1 MKKLITILP
10 ALIVIVAFSA
20 GSLLAANATGYGGI
34 IIINNAFLKDTCT
47 TSMNISLNGD
57 YRCSYFI
64 GAEVHKADGSM
75 PDSKTDGW
83 SYSYSSVSTS
93 ITAKA
98 YGCTYGYG
106 LYVGRNENETIITYG
121 CGPAYA
127 Q

>member
-1 MKKLITILP
+1 MKKLITILT
-10 ALIVIVAFSA
+10 AMIVIVAFSA

-34 IIINNAFLKDTCT
+34 IFKNYTFSKDTCT

-83 SYSYSSVSTS
+83 SYSYCNVSTS
-93 ITAKA
+93 IKAEA
-98 YGCTYGYG
+98 YGCSCGYG
-106 LYVGRNENETIITYG
+106 IYVGKNENETIITSG